1 MSRIIK
7 EQSNKFFAYIRVSTK
22 RQEKGASLDEQ
33 LRQIYDY
40 AHAKGF
46 EIVKEFRETGSA
58 SKTGRVQ
65 FEKMTKELEKRKDV
79 QGVIF
84 WCIDRSGRNPFD
96 QARLYQLKE
105 SGYELHFAADKVDST
120 QHTQMSTIL
129 MKWGIASFFSEEL
142 KQKTKMGIMGRLKEG
157 RYPGRAPTGYLDKIE
172 AERIGIKDLKPGI
185 KVIDPIRGPLLKKAF
200 ELYSTGNY
208 GVKNLNKIITSK
220 GFRTKSG
227 RVINWKMLYKVLR
240 NPFYYGYILHNG
252 EMFKGSHKPL
262 ISKELFDKV
271 QLVLEGKAQKIK
283 KSNFYLFQGL
293 VKCKTCGKTMRSVM
307 AKHKYKYFYCNK
319 QDCGYSNSVPQ
330 DEIEKLYL
338 QKLEAISFHDTEIEG
353 FKAEL
358 KLMRSETFENKE
370 AEKKAVEFEITKLE
384 TRLNNLLNDYY
395 DDKLPE
401 DIFKPKKGECL
412 NAIAGL
418 KERRVALDDADGNIF
433 NYFEEIGKL
442 LKTPINLYNL
452 GTPDQKRK
460 FMKSMVENFIWDG
473 SNLALVWK
481 KPFNLVAERPIFHN
495 GSATGSRTPLL
506 CLRSTCPNR

>member
-1 MSRIIK
+1 
-7 EQSNKFFAYIRVSTK
+7 
-22 RQEKGASLDEQ
+22 
-33 LRQIYDY
+33 
-40 AHAKGF
+40 
-46 EIVKEFRETGSA
+46 
-58 SKTGRVQ
+58 
-65 FEKMTKELEKRKDV
+65 
-79 QGVIF
+79 
-84 WCIDRSGRNPFD
+84 
-96 QARLYQLKE
+96 
-105 SGYELHFAADKVDST
+105 
-120 QHTQMSTIL
+120 
-129 MKWGIASFFSEEL
+129 
-142 KQKTKMGIMGRLKEG
+142 MGIIGRLKDG
-157 RYPGRAPTGYLDKIE
+157 KYPGRAPVGYLDRAE
-172 AERIGIKDLKPGI
+172 AEKIGIKDLKPGI

-200 ELYSTGNY
+200 ELYSTGDY

-220 GFRTKSG
+220 GFRTKTDKL
-227 RVINWKMLYKVLR
+227 INWKMLYKVLR

-252 EMFKGSHKPL
+252 EMFKGSHKSL

-370 AEKKAVEFEITKLE
+370 LEKKAVEFEITKLE
-384 TRLNNLLNDYY
+384 TRLNNLLNDNF
-395 DDKLPE
+395 DGNLPE
-401 DIFKPKKGECL
+401 EIYKSKKGEYL
-412 NAIAGL
+412 NRIAEL
-418 KERRVALDDADGNIF
+418 KEKRIALDTADTKIF
-433 NYFEEIGKL
+433 NYYEEIGKL
-442 LKTPINLYNL
+442 LKSPLNIYNL
-452 GTPDQKRK
+452 AKPEQKRK

-473 SNLALVWK
+473 SKLYLVWK

-495 GSATGSRTPLL
+495 GSPTGSRTPLPNL
-506 CLRSTCPNR
+506 KSLCPNR